1 LPPVGKS
8 RTVLSRTKDLA
19 AASVRTNRFEKEVD
33 VKLRPATAATT
44 LLALV
49 LASPLAGQAKQAGD
63 DARKKATVA
72 TQKRINHYFHDAVF
86 PKLKPCWD
94 RLAGKGSIEIKY
106 LYTDNGKGGW
116 GLKTIPGRKS
126 DLAKG
131 PEDAAVSCMQ
141 KAVAGTSFPRE
152 SGEKGKSF
160 LVSWVWPVPLP
171 PDAEQQMARMWG
183 SSGGEGGGCDGHG
196 ASARCVTC
204 SGSPL
209 SCVYVCVGSDSCEVQ
224 ATKPGGFDSI
234 CSEGGK
240 CASGGLFGLVVTVA
254 IY

>member
-1 LPPVGKS
+1 
-8 RTVLSRTKDLA
+8 
-19 AASVRTNRFEKEVD
+19 
-33 VKLRPATAATT
+33 
-44 LLALV
+44 
-49 LASPLAGQAKQAGD
+49 
-63 DARKKATVA
+63 
-72 TQKRINHYFHDAVF
+72 
-86 PKLKPCWD
+86 
-94 RLAGKGSIEIKY
+94 
-106 LYTDNGKGGW
+106 
-116 GLKTIPGRKS
+116 
-126 DLAKG
+126 
-131 PEDAAVSCMQ
+131 MQ

-240 CASGGLFGLVVTVA
+240 CASGGLFGLVGTTV